1 MRLKDLQVFFL
12 DLQTTGAKPGTANIL
27 EIAWALSDVPDVRS
41 HLVAQPEDQPV
52 PKRILSLT
60 GIRSEELEDAKPLD
74 QIFEILYREISD
86 RPAVIHFAQF
96 ERPFLASSFEA
107 LKLREFP
114 VICTHAI
121 AKRLFPNLPAKGIKG
136 LAGYFGHASGEF
148 KRGFSHVEATQVI
161 WNQLLNELE
170 KQQVE
175 TLEDLNIWLNQEAP
189 KKTKYEY
196 PMPKEKRLNLPK
208 VPGVYRYISQW
219 GEILYV
225 GKATSLHDRVNSYF
239 RGQKGRDSFKL
250 EMLTQAYDLVVTPC
264 RTPLEAA
271 LLETDEIKKHNPR
284 YNISLKAGER
294 SLIFFSR
301 DFLSMSP
308 EQDEEHSIGPFSNAL
323 VFDSI
328 LKLNESLRSEEQTFD
343 PNMFYEPLD
352 SELLKAG
359 FEIFC
364 NRHQERMETFTSMR
378 SIFALGL
385 YFVKNAPPEEEE
397 ALEELESDVEISE
410 EEEIEVE
417 LTAEDIAD
425 KFERHFKRAAQA
437 YLRAR
442 KLTKLLNTDIEY
454 ALSSKG
460 PRFTLYFRNGQQME
474 DLPLETIIASPRWR
488 DSSVVTYDRMAV
500 LLSELDRVKSKKG
513 HYQLNCC

>member
-1 MRLKDLQVFFL
+1 MRLKDLPVFFF
-12 DLQTTGAKPGTANIL
+12 DLQTTGAKPDTANIL
-27 EIAWALSDVPDVRS
+27 EMAWALSDSSDVRS

-60 GIRSEELEDAKPLD
+60 GIRSEELENAKPLE
-74 QIFEILYREISD
+74 QVFEVLYNEISD
-86 RPAVIHFAQF
+86 RQAVIHFAQF
-96 ERPFLASSFEA
+96 ERPFLAASFEA

-148 KRGFSHVEATQVI
+148 KRGSSHVEATQVI

-170 KQQVE
+170 KQQIA
-175 TLEDLNIWLNQEAP
+175 TLDELNIWLNQEAP

-208 VPGVYRYISQW
+208 VPGVYRYLSQW

-250 EMLTQAYDLVVTPC
+250 EMLTQAYDLIVTPC

-294 SLIFFSR
+294 SLVFFSH

-308 EQDEEHSIGPFSNAL
+308 EQDDEHFIGPFSSAL

-328 LKLNESLRSEEQTFD
+328 LKLNESLRSEDQVFD

-364 NRHQERMETFTSMR
+364 TRHQEPMGTFVSMR

-385 YFVKNAPPEEEE
+385 YFVKNAPPEEELDGDIE
-397 ALEELESDVEISE
+397 MPE

-442 KLTKLLNTDIEY
+442 KLTKLLNSDIEY

-460 PRFTLYFRNGQQME
+460 PRFALHFRNGQRIE
-474 DLPLETIIASPRWR
+474 ESSLSEATISSPRWQ

-500 LLSELDRVKSKKG
+500 LLSELERVRSKKG
-513 HYQLNCC
+513 HYNLT